1 MKTEKLEIEGMSCQ
15 HCVMHVR
22 KKLSRLDVNIRDVQI
37 GSAEIEYDENKI
49 TREDLKKAVD
59 EAGYRVIN

>member
-22 KKLSRLDVNIRDVQI
+22 KELSRLDVNIRDVQI
-37 GSAEIEYDENKI
+37 GSADIEYDENKV

>member
-22 KKLSRLDVNIRDVQI
+22 KELSKLDVNIRDVQI
-37 GSAEIEYDENKI
+37 GSAELEYDENKV
-49 TREDLKKAVD
+49 TREDLQKAVD

>member
-22 KKLSRLDVNIRDVQI
+22 KELSKLDVNIRDVQI
-37 GSAEIEYDENKI
+37 GSAVIEYDEKKVK
-49 TREDLKKAVD
+49 REDLQKAVD